1 MTTLIEP
8 LRIATSRDAGD
19 GTCDESGELR
29 GRRAGGAPA
38 AAAEHGTDGPAAGRR
53 PPRRSPRDGAGS
65 RGCTPPA
72 SARRGSLGS
81 PLASRVPSDAALVRG
96 FAWAASTPPPRP
108 PVSCA
113 LWCAVAAKPNG
124 AIPIVASSLPFGCG
138 SAFSVRGARSV
149 YAKKSILARQ
159 SASAPSDRDNT
170 AGSGASYDLRGVVR
184 LRSGFRPDTQDAGA
198 CELRSVLRG
207 GSGPRRTEIC
217 PARDACGPVTCFRFF
232 CRAVCERCFTAC
244 CLKHCRKRCANSP
257 FAFPCRADPRRDA
270 RSDEF

>member
-138 SAFSVRGARSV
+138 SAFAARF
-149 YAKKSILARQ
+149 
-159 SASAPSDRDNT
+159 T
-170 AGSGASYDLRGVVR
+170 
-184 LRSGFRPDTQDAGA
+184 
-198 CELRSVLRG
+198 
-207 GSGPRRTEIC
+207 PRNRYYSST
-217 PARDACGPVTCFRFF
+217 
-232 CRAVCERCFTAC
+232 VCECTLRPRQYGGVRRFIR
-244 CLKHCRKRCANSP
+244 LKRCGS
-257 FAFPCRADPRRDA
+257 F
-270 RSDEF
+270 EVGI